1 MKKLNTQT
9 RKGVFSPFYPP
20 VVAKRTCPP
29 VPCGGNLSAFGG
41 SRFIGDTK
49 LSAFQ
54 MRSVSYKRIRFNYG
68 LKHDTQI
75 AHNRLYWI
83 IILHYSI
90 TPILQ
95 ISTNI

>member
-1 MKKLNTQT
+1 M
-9 RKGVFSPFYPP
+9 RA
-20 VVAKRTCPP
+20 VA
-29 VPCGGNLSAFGG
+29 
-41 SRFIGDTK
+41 
-49 LSAFQ
+49 
-54 MRSVSYKRIRFNYG
+54 YKRIRVNYG

-95 ISTNI
+95 ISTNM

>member
-1 MKKLNTQT
+1 MLHFPL
-9 RKGVFSPFYPP
+9 V
-20 VVAKRTCPP
+20 P
-29 VPCGGNLSAFGG
+29 VPCLLERSEDLSAFGG

-54 MRSVSYKRIRFNYG
+54 MRAVAYKRIRVNYG
-68 LKHDTQI
+68 LKQDTQI

-95 ISTNI
+95 ISTNM